1 VPTIDASR
9 IRAWC
14 FDVDGTLSDT
24 DNEYAARIASMMPRI
39 IPGDRRRLARL
50 FVMSAEGPAN
60 AALALADRLHLD
72 DEVVAMLN
80 WAYRVRPRTRSTRR
94 LVPGVREMLAALSL
108 RYPLAVV
115 SARDDRG
122 TREFLDRFELT
133 EYFTA
138 IVTALTAE
146 HTKPYAD
153 PIDFAARAMGV
164 AASECVMVG
173 DTTIDIRAASRAG
186 SQSIGVLCGFG
197 NERELR
203 HMGAT
208 EILQTTTEIPR
219 LLARVRVRDDD
230 APA

>member
-1 VPTIDASR
+1 MMPMIEANRV
-9 IRAWC
+9 RAWC

-24 DNEYAARIASMMPRI
+24 DNEYAARIASMMPRV
-39 IPGDRRRLARL
+39 IPGDRRRIARL
-50 FVMSAEGPAN
+50 VVMSAEGPAN
-60 AALALADRLHLD
+60 AALGFADRLHLD

-80 WAYRVRPRTRSTRR
+80 WAYRIRPRSHSTRR
-94 LVPGVREMLAALSL
+94 LVPGVREMLAELSR

-133 EYFTA
+133 KYFTA

-146 HTKPYAD
+146 HTKPYPD
-153 PIDFAARAMGV
+153 PIEFAARAMGV

-173 DTTIDIRAASRAG
+173 DTTIDIRAASSAG
-186 SQSIGVLCGFG
+186 CQSIGVLCGFG
-197 NERELR
+197 RENELR
-203 HMGAT
+203 RMGAT
-208 EILQTTTEIPR
+208 EILQTPTEIPR
-219 LLARVRVRDDD
+219 LLARLGDND

>member
-1 VPTIDASR
+1 MMPMIEANRV
-9 IRAWC
+9 RAWC

-24 DNEYAARIASMMPRI
+24 DNEYAARIASMMPRV
-39 IPGDRRRLARL
+39 IPGDRRRIARL
-50 FVMSAEGPAN
+50 VVMSAEGPAN
-60 AALALADRLHLD
+60 AALGFADRLHLD

-80 WAYRVRPRTRSTRR
+80 WAYRIRPRSRSTRR
-94 LVPGVREMLAALSL
+94 LVPGVREMLAELSR

-133 EYFTA
+133 KYFTA

-146 HTKPYAD
+146 HTKPYPD
-153 PIDFAARAMGV
+153 PIEFAARAMGV

-173 DTTIDIRAASRAG
+173 DTTIDIRAASSAG
-186 SQSIGVLCGFG
+186 CQSIGVLCGFG
-197 NERELR
+197 RENELR
-203 HMGAT
+203 RMGAT
-208 EILQTTTEIPR
+208 EILQTPTEIPR
-219 LLARVRVRDDD
+219 LLARLGDND

>member
-1 VPTIDASR
+1 MMPMIEANRV
-9 IRAWC
+9 RAWY

-24 DNEYAARIASMMPRI
+24 DNEYAARIASMMPRV
-39 IPGDRRRLARL
+39 IPGDRRRIARL
-50 FVMSAEGPAN
+50 VVMSAEGPAN
-60 AALALADRLHLD
+60 AALGFADRLHLD

-80 WAYRVRPRTRSTRR
+80 WAYRIRPRSRSTRR
-94 LVPGVREMLAALSL
+94 LVPGVREMLAELSR

-133 EYFTA
+133 KYFTA

-146 HTKPYAD
+146 HTKPYPD
-153 PIDFAARAMGV
+153 PIEFAARAMGV

-173 DTTIDIRAASRAG
+173 DTTIDIRAASSAG
-186 SQSIGVLCGFG
+186 CQSIGVLCGFG
-197 NERELR
+197 RENELR
-203 HMGAT
+203 RMGAT
-208 EILQTTTEIPR
+208 EILQTPTEIPR
-219 LLARVRVRDDD
+219 LLARLGDND